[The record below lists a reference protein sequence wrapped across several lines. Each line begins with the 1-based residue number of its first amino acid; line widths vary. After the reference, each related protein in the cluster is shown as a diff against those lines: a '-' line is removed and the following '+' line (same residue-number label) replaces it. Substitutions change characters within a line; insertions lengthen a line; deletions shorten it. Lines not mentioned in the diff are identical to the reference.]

1 MVALAQLLPFLPLGI
16 LAGILS
22 GLLGIGGGLVFSP
35 LLLFAGLAPHQALA
49 TSTLAIVP
57 TTLASSVTH
66 LRSGTLPWRPCLVMA
81 VAAAGAGMACSR
93 LGSLLPA
100 PLLLGLQAGM
110 YLVITCTIRP
120 RTSLERAD
128 PALHPPA
135 LAALAAVGGLAGLAS
150 GLVGVGGG
158 LMIVPL
164 LVRALAMPIHH
175 AVRLSTVA
183 VFSSAL
189 VAGGSFLLDGRAMP
203 AIALVLGSTA
213 AFGSHW
219 AARRLQWF
227 SEAQLVMLLRSVT
240 LAVALDSGRRALALL
255 LVDRGLG

>member
-1 MVALAQLLPFLPLGI
+1 
-16 LAGILS
+16 
-22 GLLGIGGGLVFSP
+22 
-35 LLLFAGLAPHQALA
+35 
-49 TSTLAIVP
+49 
-57 TTLASSVTH
+57 
-66 LRSGTLPWRPCLVMA
+66 
-81 VAAAGAGMACSR
+81 
-93 LGSLLPA
+93 
-100 PLLLGLQAGM
+100 
-110 YLVITCTIRP
+110 
-120 RTSLERAD
+120 
-128 PALHPPA
+128 
-135 LAALAAVGGLAGLAS
+135 
-150 GLVGVGGG
+150 
-158 LMIVPL
+158 
-164 LVRALAMPIHH
+164 MPIHH

-240 LAVALDSGRRALALL
+240 LAVALDSGRRALTLL